1 MGSVPVAAEE
11 GAGVITPTPRERD
24 VLELLNQGVPICTI
38 AARLGIDDR
47 TVSTHKARM
56 IAKGVNVRRRVK
68 KQASIQKMLA
78 DLSTKGIPT

>member
-1 MGSVPVAAEE
+1 MTNSPS
-11 GAGVITPTPRERD
+11 PRERD
-24 VLELLNQGVPICTI
+24 VLELLNQGLPICTI

-68 KQASIQKMLA
+68 KRASVASALA
-78 DLSTKGIPT
+78 SVGRGRG